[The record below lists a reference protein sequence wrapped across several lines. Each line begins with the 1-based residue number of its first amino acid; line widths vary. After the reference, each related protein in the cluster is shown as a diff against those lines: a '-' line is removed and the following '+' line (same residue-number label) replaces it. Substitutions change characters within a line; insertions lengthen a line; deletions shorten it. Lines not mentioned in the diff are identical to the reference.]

1 MGCVPA
7 PLHCVLVKSRLLSG
21 FFPVTVLPRFPIDGI
36 DFIMRNDIAGGKGHP
51 TPEVVEVPITSF
63 EHDELAEKHPDIFSA
78 LTADSL
84 PPVDRP
90 VSCSVVEPDR
100 IEAEAPTVPL
110 PLTRDSLISGQK
122 SDRSLNKCFSAVPDG
137 LKSGQKQSFV
147 LDDGLLMRRWA
158 AHPDPTANGAGEDW
172 STIYQIV
179 VPVECRQHVL
189 RLVHEHPVG
198 LVIWV

>member
-1 MGCVPA
+1 MN
-7 PLHCVLVKSRLLSG
+7 LIILKLRLL
-21 FFPVTVLPRFPIDGI
+21 L
-36 DFIMRNDIAGGKGHP
+36 
-51 TPEVVEVPITSF
+51 
-63 EHDELAEKHPDIFSA
+63 
-78 LTADSL
+78 
-84 PPVDRP
+84 
-90 VSCSVVEPDR
+90 
-100 IEAEAPTVPL
+100 PL

-189 RLVHEHPVG
+189 RLAHEHPVG

>member
-21 FFPVTVLPRFPIDGI
+21 FFPVAVLPRFPIDGI

-90 VSCSVVEPDR
+90 VSCSVVEPDH
-100 IEAEAPTVPL
+100 IEAEAPTAP
-110 PLTRDSLISGQK
+110 PTDS
-122 SDRSLNKCFSAVPDG
+122 
-137 LKSGQKQSFV
+137 
-147 LDDGLLMRRWA
+147 
-158 AHPDPTANGAGEDW
+158 
-172 STIYQIV
+172 
-179 VPVECRQHVL
+179 
-189 RLVHEHPVG
+189 
-198 LVIWV
+198 